1 MKDKKCTTFANVKRN
16 ELLTRVQVLTT
27 KTIKIMDCVF
37 RITEMVKK
45 IGFVIIL
52 AELAVIAYMNF

>member
-1 MKDKKCTTFANVKRN
+1 
-16 ELLTRVQVLTT
+16 
-27 KTIKIMDCVF
+27 MDCVF

-45 IGFVIIL
+45 VGFVIIL

>member
-1 MKDKKCTTFANVKRN
+1 
-16 ELLTRVQVLTT
+16 
-27 KTIKIMDCVF
+27 MDCVF

>member
-1 MKDKKCTTFANVKRN
+1 MNC
-16 ELLTRVQVLTT
+16 
-27 KTIKIMDCVF
+27 IY

-45 IGFVIIL
+45 VGFVIIL